1 MKSTRHL
8 LSLLAMAA
16 MAAALLTACGSDSDG
31 NDGGGQGQKPS
42 VNANANVATD
52 DKAVLRL
59 EFPKLDDSG
68 NSMVVVHRT
77 SASTFDKDR
86 VNYSIEWDKQKK
98 SQRWSCYQMHK
109 GYNGSYS
116 RVIRNYP
123 DDPNIPVAS
132 RWANDYIYG
141 SGFQHGHICPSA
153 DRTFS
158 YEANMQT
165 FYMSNMQPQ
174 YPKFNGYEGSDL
186 GLWLKMENKVTA
198 LAKQLKST
206 DTIWVCKGGTIDKE
220 EHIIKRINDR
230 LIVPKYFFMA
240 ILKKSSLGYAA
251 FGFWAEQKDQWGTN
265 EKLSKYAMSIDKLEK
280 LTGIDFFCNLPD
292 NEEKAVEAVFYPAY
306 WGLN

>member
-1 MKSTRHL
+1 
-8 LSLLAMAA
+8 MAA
-16 MAAALLTACGSDSDG
+16 MAAALLTACGSDNGD
-31 NDGGGQGQKPS
+31 NDDGGQGQRPS
-42 VNANANVATD
+42 ANANANVATD

-59 EFPKLDDSG
+59 EFPKLDNSG

-123 DDPNIPVAS
+123 DDPDIPVDS

-165 FYMSNMQPQ
+165 FYM
-174 YPKFNGYEGSDL
+174 
-186 GLWLKMENKVTA
+186 
-198 LAKQLKST
+198 
-206 DTIWVCKGGTIDKE
+206 
-220 EHIIKRINDR
+220 
-230 LIVPKYFFMA
+230 
-240 ILKKSSLGYAA
+240 
-251 FGFWAEQKDQWGTN
+251 
-265 EKLSKYAMSIDKLEK
+265 
-280 LTGIDFFCNLPD
+280 
-292 NEEKAVEAVFYPAY
+292 
-306 WGLN
+306 